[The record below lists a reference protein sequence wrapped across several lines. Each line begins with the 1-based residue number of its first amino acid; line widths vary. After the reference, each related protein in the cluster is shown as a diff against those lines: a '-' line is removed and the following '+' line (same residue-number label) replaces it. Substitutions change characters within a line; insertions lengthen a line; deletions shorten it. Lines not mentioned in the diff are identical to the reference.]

1 MKYHKGRLR
10 IYGMGARRSVLFDVE
25 KKPGPP
31 CWRQKKTR
39 PPCRRPKKTPPPPA
53 GGQKFY
59 LAPSMILQL
68 KNKMS

>member
-31 CWRQKKTR
+31 CWRPIKTR
-39 PPCRRPKKTPPPPA
+39 PPV

-59 LAPSMILQL
+59 LAPLHDFTIE
-68 KNKMS
+68 K